1 MHIFYC
7 WHFCFQRPGWW
18 KQVDA
23 ASQDICGATKGGV
36 IFFDCIIFLFFS
48 GRDKEQIWLAVFSTG
63 SLSVFIRRADFLL
76 QHRFVQLVKRQSFDI
91 GVPGHSST
99 ESETVQSWFSGESA
113 FNFSLLCFYLFFS
126 VLLICRSLLS
136 PFPFKITWFCGTSEA
151 CRTLGHPE
159 SIPLAIA
166 NIERDFVV
174 VGVLEEVK
182 TLHSSLKRK
191 ELSLQ
196 KHSCTIQNANC
207 RSPSSPPSFFPHWST
222 SPKME
227 KTIVVMECLMPEFL
241 TGLRQLWATNQ
252 VTVK

>member
-1 MHIFYC
+1 MDGFALWSIAY
-7 WHFCFQRPGWW
+7 
-18 KQVDA
+18 
-23 ASQDICGATKGGV
+23 T
-36 IFFDCIIFLFFS
+36 
-48 GRDKEQIWLAVFSTG
+48 
-63 SLSVFIRRADFLL
+63 
-76 QHRFVQLVKRQSFDI
+76 DI

-113 FNFSLLCFYLFFS
+113 FTFSLFCFYLFLS

-182 TLHSSLKRK
+182 TFITKTFMHHS
-191 ELSLQ
+191 E
-196 KHSCTIQNANC
+196 CYC

-252 VTVK
+252 VTFK